1 MRPFLTGGKPLF
13 CSGDL
18 PEEKERG
25 TVKLDL
31 NRVLEQL
38 GEADVVTADVDL
50 TTVKHAGKPLFTVP
64 VRVTAKAVNR
74 AGVVTLD
81 CTYRFTLETLCDRCL
96 TPLELPVDRT
106 VSHTVVR
113 TVNRE
118 DDETFLVAK
127 DGIVELS
134 ELATND
140 ILPELPQRILCRE
153 DCKGLCSGCGANLN
167 REACR
172 CKKAVDPRLAK
183 LAQLLQ
189 NDE

>member
-1 MRPFLTGGKPLF
+1 M
-13 CSGDL
+13 
-18 PEEKERG
+18 
-25 TVKLDL
+25 KLDL

-50 TTVKHAGKPLFTVP
+50 TTVKHAGKPLFTAP

-113 TVNRE
+113 TVNGE

-153 DCKGLCSGCGANLN
+153 DCKGLCPVCGKNLN
-167 REACR
+167 EGPAPVIGKAETPGWTPCAACW
-172 CKKAVDPRLAK
+172 KT
-183 LAQLLQ
+183 
-189 NDE
+189 ET

>member
-50 TTVKHAGKPLFTVP
+50 TTVKHAGKPLFTAP

-81 CTYRFTLETLCDRCL
+81 CTYRFTLEALCDRCL
-96 TPLELPVDRT
+96 TPLELPVDRI

-113 TVNRE
+113 TVNGE

-153 DCKGLCSGCGANLN
+153 DCKGLCPACGKNLN
-167 REACR
+167 EGPCACHRESG
-172 CKKAVDPRLAK
+172 DPRLDA
-183 LAQLLQ
+183 LRRLLE
-189 NDE
+189 N